1 MSENIKQLQNENVEK
16 LQIMCSLPEV
26 HPSCNCNEKGV
37 CTADYICHNQCV
49 IVSGRKFMRATGK
62 PFR

>member
-26 HPSCNCNEKGV
+26 HPSCKCNKNGV
-37 CTADYICHNQCV
+37 CTAGYICHN
-49 IVSGRKFMRATGK
+49 
-62 PFR
+62 

>member
-26 HPSCNCNEKGV
+26 HPSCKCNENGV
-37 CTADYICHNQCV
+37 CTADFHCHSQCV
-49 IVSGRKFMRATGK
+49 IVAGKKFMRATGK